1 MRRGAAWGREPLSPF
16 PKAVKTITRKIM
28 NMMYVT
34 MVQIL
39 RSHLINVPMIS
50 NRKKMLPYLGV
61 IRHRALSTHISKKK
75 MREYYRLLN
84 LDEGCSADDVRESF
98 HKLAKQYHPDSGSD
112 TADSATFV
120 RIEEAYRK
128 VLSHVLEQTNARQ
141 NKVEEAEEEED
152 KFKYKTPQHRHYLSF
167 EGIGFGTPSQR
178 EKQYRQFRADRAT
191 EQVMEYQKQ
200 KLQSQYFV
208 DSLIVKDVRQS
219 KEQKITQAI
228 ERLVEDLIQES
239 MAKGDFDNLSGKG
252 KPLKKF
258 SGCSYID
265 PMTHNLNRI
274 LIDNGYQPEW
284 ILMQKEIKD
293 TIDQLREAILAS
305 RKKLGN
311 PMTPTEQKQW
321 TQVCEQFQENI
332 RKLNKRINDFN
343 LIVPLLTW
351 QKVHFDAQKEIAR
364 AQEVYETL
372 VRAEEV
378 TGKNPNNI
386 DRGEREKT
394 PEVKTGFFNW
404 MNVWKFIKT

>member
-1 MRRGAAWGREPLSPF
+1 
-16 PKAVKTITRKIM
+16 M
-28 NMMYVT
+28 NRMHVT
-34 MVQIL
+34 MAQIL
-39 RSHLINVPMIS
+39 RSHLINASLIPNGVKI
-50 NRKKMLPYLGV
+50 LPYLGV
-61 IRHRALSTHISKKK
+61 IRNRMISTHKSNKKI
-75 MREYYRLLN
+75 REYYRLLN

-98 HKLAKQYHPDSGSD
+98 RQLAKKYHPDSSSS
-112 TADSATFV
+112 TADSATFI

-128 VLSHVLEQTNARQ
+128 VLSHVIEQSHARQ
-141 NKVEEAEEEED
+141 SKVEEVEEEEE
-152 KFKYKTPQHRHYLSF
+152 KFKYNTPQHRHYLSF

-191 EQVMEYQKQ
+191 EQVMEYRKQ
-200 KLQSQYFV
+200 KLQNQHFTNSV
-208 DSLIVKDVRQS
+208 NVKDVRQS

-293 TIDQLREAILAS
+293 TIEQLREAILAS

-311 PMTPTEQKQW
+311 PMTLAEQKQW
-321 TQVCEQFQENI
+321 NQVCEQFEENI
-332 RKLNKRINDFN
+332 RKLNKRINDYN
-343 LIVPLLTW
+343 LIVPILTR
-351 QKVHFDAQKEIAR
+351 QKVHFDAQKEIIR
-364 AQEVYETL
+364 TQKIYETL
-372 VRAEEV
+372 IKTKEDAD
-378 TGKNPNNI
+378 KNPDDINQVE
-386 DRGEREKT
+386 DKAPG
-394 PEVKTGFFNW
+394 VKTGLLNW
-404 MNVWKFIKT
+404 MNLWKFIKI

>member
-1 MRRGAAWGREPLSPF
+1 MH
-16 PKAVKTITRKIM
+16 
-28 NMMYVT
+28 VT
-34 MVQIL
+34 MAQIL
-39 RSHLINVPMIS
+39 RSHLINASLIPNGVKI
-50 NRKKMLPYLGV
+50 LPYLGV
-61 IRHRALSTHISKKK
+61 IRNRMISTHKSNKKI
-75 MREYYRLLN
+75 REYYRLLN

-98 HKLAKQYHPDSGSD
+98 RMLAKKYHPDSSSS
-112 TADSATFV
+112 TADSATFI

-128 VLSHVLEQTNARQ
+128 VLSHVVEQSHARQ
-141 NKVEEAEEEED
+141 NKVEEVEEEEE
-152 KFKYKTPQHRHYLSF
+152 KFKYNTPQHRHYLSF

-191 EQVMEYQKQ
+191 EQVMEYRKQ
-200 KLQSQYFV
+200 KLQSQHFTNSV
-208 DSLIVKDVRQS
+208 NVKDVRQS

-293 TIDQLREAILAS
+293 TIEQLREAILAS

-311 PMTPTEQKQW
+311 PMTPAEQKQW
-321 TQVCEQFQENI
+321 NQVCEQFQENI
-332 RKLNKRINDFN
+332 RKLNKRVNDFN
-343 LIVPLLTW
+343 LIVPILTR
-351 QKVHFDAQKEIAR
+351 QKVHFDAQKEIIR
-364 AQEVYETL
+364 TQKIYETL
-372 VRAEEV
+372 IKTKEDAD
-378 TGKNPNNI
+378 KSPNDINQVE
-386 DRGEREKT
+386 DKAPG
-394 PEVKTGFFNW
+394 VKTGLLNW
-404 MNVWKFIKT
+404 MNLWKLIKI

>member
-1 MRRGAAWGREPLSPF
+1 
-16 PKAVKTITRKIM
+16 M
-28 NMMYVT
+28 NTMYVT
-34 MVQIL
+34 TAQIL
-39 RSHLINVPMIS
+39 RSHLINVSMIS
-50 NRKKMLPYLGV
+50 NRLKMLPYLGV
-61 IRHRALSTHISKKK
+61 IRNRMMSTHKSKKK

-98 HKLAKQYHPDSGSD
+98 HKLAKQYHPDGDSS
-112 TADSATFV
+112 TADSATFI

-128 VLSHVLEQTNARQ
+128 VLSHVIGQTNARQ

-200 KLQSQYFV
+200 KLQSQYFANSV
-208 DSLIVKDVRQS
+208 IVKDVRQS

-228 ERLVEDLIQES
+228 DRLVEDLIQES

-311 PMTPTEQKQW
+311 PMTLNEQKQW
-321 TQVCEQFQENI
+321 NQVCDQFQEDI

-343 LIVPLLTW
+343 LIVPLLTS

-372 VRAEEV
+372 TKTKEV
-378 TGKNPNNI
+378 TDKNPNNT
-386 DRGEREKT
+386 DQREGEKT
-394 PEVKTGFFNW
+394 PGVKTGFFNW
-404 MNVWKFIKT
+404 MNVWKFIRIWPLKYSQ

>member
-1 MRRGAAWGREPLSPF
+1 M
-16 PKAVKTITRKIM
+16 M
-28 NMMYVT
+28 NRMHVRMA
-34 MVQIL
+34 QIL
-39 RSHLINVPMIS
+39 RSHQIS
-50 NRKKMLPYLGV
+50 ASRIPNGVKRLPYLGV
-61 IRHRALSTHISKKK
+61 IRNRMISTHKSNKKI
-75 MREYYRLLN
+75 REYYRLLS

-98 HKLAKQYHPDSGSD
+98 RKLAKKYHPDSGSS

-128 VLSHVLEQTNARQ
+128 VLSHVVEQSHARQ
-141 NKVEEAEEEED
+141 NKVEEMEEEEE
-152 KFKYKTPQHRHYLSF
+152 KFKYNTPQHRHYLSF

-191 EQVMEYQKQ
+191 EQVMEYRKQ
-200 KLQSQYFV
+200 KLQSQHFTNSV
-208 DSLIVKDVRQS
+208 TVKDVRQS

-293 TIDQLREAILAS
+293 TIEQLREAILVS

-311 PMTPTEQKQW
+311 PMTPAEQKQW
-321 TQVCEQFQENI
+321 NQVCEQFQENI

-343 LIVPLLTW
+343 LIVPILTR
-351 QKVHFDAQKEIAR
+351 QKVHFDAQKEIIR
-364 AQEVYETL
+364 TQKIYETFIKTKED
-372 VRAEEV
+372 ADKSPNDINQEE
-378 TGKNPNNI
+378 
-386 DRGEREKT
+386 EKT
-394 PEVKTGFFNW
+394 PGVKTGLLNW
-404 MNVWKFIKT
+404 MNLWKLIKI